1 MQRCAAEP
9 EQSGKPLCYKNL
21 TLYPEAREA
30 QVCGKML
37 SLTGHEFDILYLLLQ
52 NPAKVY
58 SRESLYE
65 QVWQG
70 GYYGEDN
77 TVNVHVSNLRRKLR
91 EAGAGEVIEA
101 VWGIGFRL
109 AD

>member
-1 MQRCAAEP
+1 MLFR
-9 EQSGKPLCYKNL
+9 SNL

-77 TVNVHVSNLRRKLR
+77 TVNVHVSNLRKKI
-91 EAGAGEVIEA
+91 AAVDGEEYIKT
-101 VWGIGFRL
+101 VWGIGFKM
-109 AD
+109 A